1 MSEELKH
8 KVELVHKHFEN
19 FSNFIELP
27 DFRSFLLFTLTSQV
41 STNILAQMG
50 LGGNKEVISI
60 PYNPIL
66 KIYYQKINMISAGSL
81 IIYVKSDPISEEF
94 VLEKDNPIIKR
105 FLNPNEMSLAFRGK
119 EKFLLPMI
127 SDCSTCN
134 GESNS
139 KLTIKIDD
147 LFHSLESFL
156 AMAEPNLLFVL
167 GPNNAQEPDLLFTF
181 NMMPEMPSKLDQK
194 ILKIDIFLD
203 QEHKTKEITYIKR
216 EENFI
221 LKYLKDIKDV
231 SHADIYKSAY
241 SLLLHV
247 KSFNKP

>member
-1 MSEELKH
+1 MSEELKQ
-8 KVELVHKHFEN
+8 KVDLVYKHFEN

-41 STNILAQMG
+41 PTNILAQMG
-50 LGGNKEVISI
+50 LGGSKEVINI

-66 KIYYQKINMISAGSL
+66 KIYYQKINLISAGSL
-81 IIYVKSDPISEEF
+81 IIYVKSEPISEKF
-94 VLEKDNPIIKR
+94 ILQKDDPKIKD

-134 GESNS
+134 GENNS

-156 AMAEPNLLFVL
+156 AVAEPNLLFVI
-167 GPNNAQEPDLLFTF
+167 GANNPQEPDLLFTF
-181 NMMPEMPSKLDQK
+181 NLMPEMPSRLDQK
-194 ILKIDIFLD
+194 VLKIDVFMD
-203 QEHKTKEITYIKR
+203 NEHKSKDITYIKR

-221 LKYLKDIKDV
+221 IKYLKDIKDV